1 MTISV
6 TQFKAHCL
14 EILRSL
20 ERRGGV
26 VEIERRGR
34 IIARLVPVAGDGS
47 RENRPW
53 ERLRGSGRLV
63 AKADESVL
71 KDEDFEATR

>member
-14 EILRSL
+14 EILRTL
-20 ERRGGV
+20 ERDGKV

-34 IIARLVPVAGDGS
+34 VVARLVPVAGETGRDT
-47 RENRPW
+47 RPW
-53 ERLRGSGRLV
+53 ERLRGSGRLL
-63 AKADESVL
+63 AEADESVL
-71 KDEDFEATR
+71 TAEDLEAAR